1 MLEPWLLELLV
12 APDTREPLHL
22 VDERTL
28 DDPAGRRADRLE
40 DGIPVLLVGEA
51 RAVDDAEHAALTAR
65 IAADEPAS

>member
-28 DDPAGRRADRLE
+28 YDPAGRRAYRIE